1 MEWNES
7 KTRPV
12 ALITGATRGIGRSIA
27 LAFADKGY
35 DIAFCYRSN
44 QADAVSLMA
53 EIEAGG
59 SRVFARQLDV
69 SDEPAVIALFG
80 ELELQFGRLDV
91 LVNNAGQ
98 TRDGLLVSM
107 EKSDMDEV
115 LATNVVGPMLFCR
128 EAVKLMLPARSGSI
142 VNLSSITA
150 AKANKGQTNYAASKG
165 AVEALTRALAVEVGK
180 KGIRVNAVAPGV
192 IKTEMTGELLGNFE
206 KQLKQRLLAK
216 TFGEPNDIAKAVLF
230 LARPDNHYI
239 TGQVL
244 TVDGG
249 IILG

>member
-1 MEWNES
+1 MIWNKS
-7 KTRPV
+7 NARPV

-27 LAFADKGY
+27 LAFASKGY

-44 QADAVSLMA
+44 QVDAISLMA
-53 EIEAGG
+53 EVEAGG
-59 SRVFARQLDV
+59 GRVLARQLDV
-69 SDEPAVIALFG
+69 SDEPAVKALFG
-80 ELELQFGRLDV
+80 EIEQQFGRLDV

-107 EKSDMDEV
+107 EKSDMDDV

-128 EAVKLMLPARSGSI
+128 EAVKLMLPARSGNI

-192 IKTEMTGELLGNFE
+192 IKTEMAGELLGNFE

-216 TFGEPNDIAKAVLF
+216 KFGEPNDIAEAVLF